1 MVKVPTAQTLLE
13 PGIRATS
20 ESELAIRVEDVLLH
34 LSFTWQRC
42 GWLLWRGGH
51 AEELVKLRAGVGAG
65 IHAPLVA
72 VPMLGECLKGAA
84 GRMGIPHGPDII
96 GGDSGHCQ
104 EFVILRGDVGA
115 LDDLPRVAVPVLDQ
129 GLKSSIG
136 EAAISHGPHIV
147 GGDGRDSIEGA
158 KEQIGVGAGDDAPLH
173 AAPVLDQ
180 RLLDPLALMKSP
192 TAQTSLAEKLAT
204 PLRSLTDGPG
214 LGPEMTHQAAARA
227 TAGARNRAISSAATT
242 YKNRLTFKCFMM
254 FLTNSCSLP

>member
-1 MVKVPTAQTLLE
+1 VSVCWIPLLLVKVPTRPNVAGTWH
-13 PGIRATS
+13 PRHVGKRVG
-20 ESELAIRVEDVLLH
+20 IRVEDVLLH

-129 GLKSSIG
+129 
-136 EAAISHGPHIV
+136 
-147 GGDGRDSIEGA
+147 
-158 KEQIGVGAGDDAPLH
+158 
-173 AAPVLDQ
+173 

-192 TAQTSLAEKLAT
+192 TAQT
-204 PLRSLTDGPG
+204 
-214 LGPEMTHQAAARA
+214 
-227 TAGARNRAISSAATT
+227 
-242 YKNRLTFKCFMM
+242 
-254 FLTNSCSLP
+254 